1 MDPTVIQYELLLTGA
16 SRSPTKFSSLWATR
30 RAWDGRRSIPL
41 FLASQLPLNPPEQR
55 RLFKGGF
62 YSFAVAFHVKN
73 LEGNTTSISL
83 AIMII

>member
-1 MDPTVIQYELLLTGA
+1 MEGLLQERPEVLLHFLVYGRLAELGTAGEQFPFFWRA
-16 SRSPTKFSSLWATR
+16 S
-30 RAWDGRRSIPL
+30 
-41 FLASQLPLNPPEQR
+41 LPLNPPEQR
-55 RLFKGGF
+55 RLFKGDF